1 LLTFAVFLW
10 RITQAHARTT
20 AVLVDEFDASTLE
33 CLSNGF
39 GASLDTGLLDLSKST
54 IVESPSPAAD
64 ASAG

>member
-1 LLTFAVFLW
+1 V
-10 RITQAHARTT
+10 HARTT